1 MLNKTLKS
9 IAAVL
14 ISLAVLAGSVPAVV
28 AAEITEPTVTEPVV
42 TEPVVTEPIVTE
54 PVPGETTLP
63 VDNSGELSSDP
74 TVTDPSMTDPIT
86 DPAVIDPALP
96 GAEADLPLANDDI
109 ARPVFAV
116 QWGML
121 PMYMGSNGVFQWSV
135 ALDNGGYYIYT
146 VTNMYESAQF
156 TISYDEDGD
165 ELLRYEA
172 NTQPVILD
180 SLWNPIPGR
189 ICAELCRK

>member
-28 AAEITEPTVTEPVV
+28 AAEITEPAVTEPVV

-96 GAEADLPLANDDI
+96 GARRI
-109 ARPVFAV
+109 CR
-116 QWGML
+116 L
-121 PMYMGSNGVFQWSV
+121 PMMILQDLYLLFSGVCFLCTWAQMEFSSG
-135 ALDNGGYYIYT
+135 ALLLIMAD
-146 VTNMYESAQF
+146 
-156 TISYDEDGD
+156 TIS
-165 ELLRYEA
+165 
-172 NTQPVILD
+172 
-180 SLWNPIPGR
+180 IP
-189 ICAELCRK
+189 